1 MLNIF
6 YAECR
11 IWAPYAGAV
20 MLSVIMLCVVAPM
33 KRQYCDSLL
42 ELASNQFLSSKLL
55 RQLAEA
61 NYDRKKF
68 ENCVSSWKRSR
79 RTVGKTI
86 GASIRKLRPEKYL

>member
-6 YAECR
+6 SAKCSIR
-11 IWAPYAGAV
+11 APYASAV
-20 MLSVIMLCVVAPM
+20 MLSVIMLNVVAPM
-33 KRQYCDSLL
+33 KRQYCDTML
-42 ELASNQFLSSKLL
+42 ELVGSHILSSKLL
-55 RQLAEA
+55 RQFVRA

-68 ENCVSSWKRSR
+68 KNCVSSWKRSR